1 LWTKK
6 EKEKKEK
13 KEKKRKKEKKKKRKT
28 MDKHRTTFK
37 TGRGGT
43 DGEE

>member
-1 LWTKK
+1 VDKK
-6 EKEKKEK
+6 R
-13 KEKKRKKEKKKKRKT
+13 KEKKRKKKKKRKT

-43 DGEE
+43 DGEEGNI